1 MFEHMVQVNVYI
13 ALDEMKHILMDLV
26 KRLNVEKHFIHV
38 KNELQE
44 IKMVIVGLVLYEI
57 IMFELVQ

>member
-26 KRLNVEKHFIHV
+26 KRLTVEKHFIHV

-57 IMFELVQ
+57 VMSELVQ